1 MNINS
6 NIAPFVLIT
15 WHQKE
20 PLGCVVYLHFP
31 NNDSY
36 SKCIHSCCLPCSYVT
51 KPVGILQRV
60 IKGYLRYEMITSQ
73 NVLSEAQVKRFFIL
87 YKSYIWFSRYS
98 SFCIFS
104 HPMIQQIYDVMMSI
118 STWDRVQ
125 GVFLNISL
133 EPKLIKSPN
142 LADWE
147 I

>member
-6 NIAPFVLIT
+6 NIAPFVSIT

-60 IKGYLRYEMITSQ
+60 IKGYLRYKMITSQ
-73 NVLSEAQVKRFFIL
+73 NVLSE
-87 YKSYIWFSRYS
+87 
-98 SFCIFS
+98 
-104 HPMIQQIYDVMMSI
+104 DVLKC
-118 STWDRVQ
+118 V
-125 GVFLNISL
+125 
-133 EPKLIKSPN
+133 IKSMTSWWV
-142 LADWE
+142 LVHE
-147 I
+147 IGYRVYFWIYLLNQNSLNHQTWSIERYKQGQ